1 MRRLFLAFILGSI
14 CLIGISCN
22 KDDAPTIEF
31 RALQI
36 IDADVP
42 ESFVFNGRYEIT
54 VTYVRPDDC
63 TYFEV
68 FDVVQKDTTVREV
81 VAIGSMFVDQQCV
94 QVVAEQQQSFI
105 FEVIYDQPYLFRFW
119 QGTDADGEP
128 MFLDI
133 EVPVE

>member
-1 MRRLFLAFILGSI
+1 MRRLFLASILVAI
-14 CLIGISCN
+14 AFIGISCN

-31 RALQI
+31 HALQI

-42 ESFVFNGRYEIT
+42 ESFAFNGRYEIT
-54 VTYVRPDDC
+54 VTYVKPDDC

-68 FDVVQKDTTVREV
+68 FDVAPKDTTIREV
-81 VAIGSMFVDQQCV
+81 VAIGSTYVDQQCA
-94 QVVAEQQQSFI
+94 QVATEQQQSFL
-105 FEVIYDQPYLFRFW
+105 FDVKYDQTYLFRFW

-128 MFLDI
+128 IFLDI